1 MKIILSPAKK
11 MNNDEIC
18 GVFGQ
23 SIFENGNT
31 LEFSKPLHLNKTKEI
46 LTWLQSKSTDDLMQ

>member
-31 LEFSKPLHLNKTKEI
+31 LEFSKPLHLNMVTK
-46 LTWLQSKSTDDLMQ
+46 